1 MRAGIAEIATGLFRG
16 NIMQNIIYQ
25 KNTKYFLMVAVYC
38 LIIAAATLSSAS
50 VTRTI
55 TYTYDNLDRLTSVS
69 YGGEASISYDYDDAG
84 NILRAVIQGGVQD
97 IELSDA
103 IIAMQILT
111 EISPSLME
119 SNVWDINADGKIGI
133 EEAVYI
139 LQVISKLRQ

>member
-1 MRAGIAEIATGLFRG
+1 MATGVYKG
-16 NIMQNIIYQ
+16 KIMQNIRYQ
-25 KNTKYFLMVAVYC
+25 KSAKYFLMVAVYC

-69 YGGEASISYDYDDAG
+69 YGGGALISYDYDDAG
-84 NILRAVIQGGVQD
+84 NILRAVMQGGIQEL
-97 IELSDA
+97 ELSDA

-111 EISPSLME
+111 GITPSLME